1 MSSPTI
7 ADQLRQLYADGRPR
21 SSRTA
26 WTELKE
32 VKSMHQICRA
42 SAALRQAGYLALN
55 GSVDQD
61 AQVEY
66 VLAANPATEPNVL
79 PEDEAHVI
87 SAPRRKSRHTDR
99 LTAVLEEQFRVA
111 EGTLADY
118 LHDLGD
124 QTLIRLIQLRD
135 AAKAAAETRRA
146 TC

>member
-1 MSSPTI
+1 MSDLTI
-7 ADQLRQLYADGRPR
+7 NDQLRRLYADGRPR
-21 SSRTA
+21 SSLTA
-26 WTELKE
+26 WTELKKI
-32 VKSMHQICRA
+32 KSMHQISRA
-42 SAALRQAGYLALN
+42 ISALRKAGYLALN

-61 AQVEY
+61 GMIEY
-66 VLAANPATEPNVL
+66 VLAANPATESKVL

-87 SAPRRKSRHTDR
+87 SAPKRKSSHTDW
-99 LTAVLEEQFRVA
+99 LTSVLDEQFKVA
-111 EGTLADY
+111 EGTLAEY